1 MDLHSFCSKR
11 IKASHVLSLFKISF
25 PNLCRLFC
33 DQAVSD
39 MSGGGGGG
47 GGVGGWL
54 RLDPGILKKSYALF
68 TKVISAYEDADSAAL
83 VRLRM

>member
-1 MDLHSFCSKR
+1 
-11 IKASHVLSLFKISF
+11 
-25 PNLCRLFC
+25 
-33 DQAVSD
+33 

-47 GGVGGWL
+47 VGWWL

-68 TKVISAYEDADSAAL
+68 TKVLSAYEDADSAAL